1 METKIS
7 KIRFRQDT
15 AENWESLNPVLD
27 SGEPAYDLTNK
38 GFKVGDGISKWS
50 ELNYVGITDAE
61 YTELYNLVHTM
72 SDNLDSVK
80 NETATNTE
88 SIGTLTNDI
97 TAINDEIKN
106 VKQKIVNQ
114 ETFEK
119 YSDSISKIREL
130 AKAKKLL
137 NVSFKTTKTRI
148 QSVQNAVIFKID
160 NDETVTTSTGFKTF
174 VESEQ
179 NTLITTSSINYKEE
193 IKGTEETGPINV
205 TTIDLV
211 FNSVHEQLGIS
222 ESEFK
227 DKLTYVDNVKNIVRI
242 IITEPETEE
251 ATIETFLLP
260 KSIIRFNEETNSFEM
275 LKSKIATLSNFD
287 LKETTITYI
296 GE

>member
-38 GFKVGDGISKWS
+38 GFKVGDGTSKWS

-72 SDNLDSVK
+72 SDNLDSVRQ
-80 NETATNTE
+80 EVSTNTE
-88 SIGTLTNDI
+88 SISTLTNE
-97 TAINDEIKN
+97 INSIKQMV
-106 VKQKIVNQ
+106 VKQ
-114 ETFEK
+114 ETFEN

-130 AKAKKLL
+130 ARAKKLL
-137 NVSFKTTKTRI
+137 NVSFKTWATRVE
-148 QSVQNAVIFKID
+148 SVQNAVLFKINSD
-160 NDETVTTSTGFKTF
+160 DTVTTSAEFKTY
-174 VESEQ
+174 VEVEQ
-179 NTLITTSSINYKEE
+179 GTIETTSSINYKEE

-211 FNSVHEQLGIS
+211 FNSASEHLGS
-222 ESEFK
+222 NESEFK
-227 DKLTYVDNVKNIVRI
+227 DKVTYVDDVKNTIRI
-242 IITEPETEE
+242 TITEPQTGES
-251 ATIETFLLP
+251 TIETFLLP
-260 KSIIRFNEETNSFEM
+260 KVVVRFNEETNSFEM
-275 LKSKIATLSNFD
+275 LKSKIATLGNLD
-287 LKETTITYI
+287 LKEPTLTYI

>member
-38 GFKVGDGISKWS
+38 GFKVGDGTSKWS

-72 SDNLDSVK
+72 SDNLDSVRQ
-80 NETATNTE
+80 EVSTNTE
-88 SIGTLTNDI
+88 SISTLTNE
-97 TAINDEIKN
+97 INSIKQMV
-106 VKQKIVNQ
+106 VKQ
-114 ETFEK
+114 ETFEN

-130 AKAKKLL
+130 ARAKKLL
-137 NVSFKTTKTRI
+137 NVSFKTWATRVE
-148 QSVQNAVIFKID
+148 SVQNAVLFKINSD
-160 NDETVTTSTGFKTF
+160 DTVTTSAEFKTY
-174 VESEQ
+174 VEVEQ
-179 NTLITTSSINYKEE
+179 GTIETTSSINYKEE

-211 FNSVHEQLGIS
+211 FNSASEHLGS
-222 ESEFK
+222 NESEFK
-227 DKLTYVDNVKNIVRI
+227 DKVTYVDDAKNTVRI
-242 IITEPETEE
+242 IITEPQAGES
-251 ATIETFLLP
+251 TIETFLLP
-260 KSIIRFNEETNSFEM
+260 KVIVRFNEETNSFEM
-275 LKSKIATLSNFD
+275 LKSKIATLGNLD
-287 LKETTITYI
+287 LKEPTIAYI

>member
-80 NETATNTE
+80 QETSTNTE

-97 TAINDEIKN
+97 TTINNEINSIKQMV
-106 VKQKIVNQ
+106 VKQ

-119 YSDSISKIREL
+119 YSDSIFKIREL

-137 NVSFKTTKTRI
+137 NVSFKAWATRV
-148 QSVQNAVIFKID
+148 QSVQHAVLFKINSD
-160 NDETVTTSTGFKTF
+160 DTVTTSTDFKTY
-174 VESEQ
+174 VEVEQ
-179 NTLITTSSINYKEE
+179 NTIETTSSINYREQ
-193 IKGTEETGPINV
+193 IIGTEETGPIKV

-211 FNSVHEQLGIS
+211 FNSASEHLGS
-222 ESEFK
+222 NEGEFK
-227 DKLTYVDNVKNIVRI
+227 DKVTYVDDVKNTIRI
-242 IITEPETEE
+242 TIKEPETEE

-260 KSIIRFNEETNSFEM
+260 KAIIRFNEETNSFEM
-275 LKSKIATLSNFD
+275 LKSGIATLGNLD
-287 LKETTITYI
+287 LEEPTITYI

>member
-38 GFKVGDGISKWS
+38 GFKVGDGTSKWS

-72 SDNLDSVK
+72 SDNLDSVRQ
-80 NETATNTE
+80 EVSTNTE
-88 SIGTLTNDI
+88 SISTLTNDV
-97 TAINDEIKN
+97 TTIKQMV
-106 VKQKIVNQ
+106 VKQ

-119 YSDSISKIREL
+119 YLDSISKIREL
-130 AKAKKLL
+130 ARAKKLL
-137 NVSFKTTKTRI
+137 NVSFKALSTRI
-148 QSVQNAVIFKID
+148 ESVQNAVLFKINSGD
-160 NDETVTTSTGFKTF
+160 TVTTSTEFKTF
-174 VESEQ
+174 VEVEQ
-179 NTLITTSSINYKEE
+179 NTIETTSSINYKEE

-211 FNSVHEQLGIS
+211 FNSASEHLGS
-222 ESEFK
+222 NEGEFK
-227 DKLTYVDNVKNIVRI
+227 DKVTYVDDAKNTVRI
-242 IITEPETEE
+242 IITEPQAGES
-251 ATIETFLLP
+251 TIETFLLP
-260 KSIIRFNEETNSFEM
+260 KVVVRFNEETNSFEM
-275 LKSKIATLSNFD
+275 LKSKIATLGNLD
-287 LKETTITYI
+287 LKEPTLTYI